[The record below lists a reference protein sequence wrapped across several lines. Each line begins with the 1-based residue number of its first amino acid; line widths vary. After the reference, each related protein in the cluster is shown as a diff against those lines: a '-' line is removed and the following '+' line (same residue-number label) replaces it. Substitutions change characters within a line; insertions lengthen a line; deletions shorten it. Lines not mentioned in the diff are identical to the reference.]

1 METNLIINQLKVDY
15 YCVNSIGWKFGLNW
29 CFGLIPKYKSLWVD
43 FLKILILVINIL
55 VIVSYNEQEYSWMS
69 EKLVVGDLVISPE
82 GTFTIFTIL
91 GILIFMLSFILA
103 SLELIHKIPEAQT
116 VRLYKR

>member
-1 METNLIINQLKVDY
+1 
-15 YCVNSIGWKFGLNW
+15 
-29 CFGLIPKYKSLWVD
+29 
-43 FLKILILVINIL
+43 
-55 VIVSYNEQEYSWMS
+55 MS

-91 GILIFMLSFILA
+91 GILIFILSFILA